1 MSRSPRSPS
10 VEAEKTTTAP
20 ADHGEPVLANTVGQP
35 AARPRQVFEPSPQ
48 PRRRSQA
55 LKCLLGVSAIIV
67 GSVLVACSPGSTPTA
82 QTADVPLQTGKQTT
96 LPLDAMGITAIGVDA
111 KNILYM
117 GGASGIS
124 TLAPGAIQPT
134 PLKLTGYPTMSTMAA
149 AADGTLYFVT
159 LDGVVET
166 ITPGS
171 TTPKPLPFNKLQQF
185 SDIAVARDGSVYLG
199 DNQHNK
205 LLKLTS
211 GASVPTELPVSG
223 VNGAGH
229 MVIDADNN
237 LFVSMMGKIVKI
249 AKDATTVE
257 PVVGAAEH
265 VGGLAVDG
273 AGNLY
278 ATDVKAN
285 TVSRMAAG
293 GGEWTRLRFTGL
305 QRPTDITVD
314 RDGNIYVINQGH
326 QIVRLAAK

>member
-1 MSRSPRSPS
+1 MSRYPRTPAVQAQKTKPAPS
-10 VEAEKTTTAP
+10 
-20 ADHGEPVLANTVGQP
+20 DHGEPVLANTVGQP
-35 AARPRQVFEPSPQ
+35 AARPRQAFETSPR

-55 LKCLLGVSAIIV
+55 LRSLLGVAAIIV
-67 GSVLVACSPGSTPTA
+67 GSVLVACSPASTPTA
-82 QTADVPLQTGKQTT
+82 QTADVPLQAGKQTT
-96 LPLDAMGITAIGVDA
+96 LPLDAVGISAMGVDA

-117 GGASGIS
+117 GGAAGIS

-134 PLKLTGYPTMSTMAA
+134 PLKLTGYPTVSTMAA
-149 AADGTLYFVT
+149 AANGTLSFVT

-185 SDIAVARDGSVYLG
+185 SDIAVARDGTVYLG

-205 LLKLTS
+205 LLKLTP

-229 MVIDADNN
+229 IVVDADDN

-249 AKDATTVE
+249 AKGATTVE
-257 PVVGAAEH
+257 PVVGVTEH
-265 VGGLAVDG
+265 VGGLAVDA

-285 TVSRMAAG
+285 TVSRMPAG
-293 GGEWTRLRFTGL
+293 GGEWTQLPFTGL
-305 QRPTDITVD
+305 QSPTDITVD
-314 RDGNIYVINQGH
+314 GDGNIYVINQGH
-326 QIVRLAAK
+326 QVVRLAAK